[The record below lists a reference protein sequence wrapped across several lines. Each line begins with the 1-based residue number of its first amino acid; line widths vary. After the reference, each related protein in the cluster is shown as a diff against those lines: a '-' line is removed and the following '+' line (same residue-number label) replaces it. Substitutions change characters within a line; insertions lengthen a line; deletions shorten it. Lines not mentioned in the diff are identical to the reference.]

1 VLEQGCAPEY
11 RVRSLRSRR
20 ESERCLYCLAIAY
33 RYEST
38 DSQVL
43 LCSGDSCIM
52 YDTVDVA
59 DTRKLALKSSI
70 VVKASW
76 AIRLSAISFG
86 TELSA
91 NEPIGVMLGC

>member
-1 VLEQGCAPEY
+1 
-11 RVRSLRSRR
+11 
-20 ESERCLYCLAIAY
+20 
-33 RYEST
+33 
-38 DSQVL
+38 
-43 LCSGDSCIM
+43 M

-76 AIRLSAISFG
+76 AIRLLAISFG

-91 NEPIGVMLGC
+91 DEPIGLVLGC

>member
-1 VLEQGCAPEY
+1 
-11 RVRSLRSRR
+11 
-20 ESERCLYCLAIAY
+20 
-33 RYEST
+33 
-38 DSQVL
+38 
-43 LCSGDSCIM
+43 M

-91 NEPIGVMLGC
+91 DEPIGLVLGC